1 MKVLY
6 GVGYTKARLAG
17 ILHEAFVERNGGNL
31 VPIGNKTTYGQG
43 IVTNNAI
50 TDAIGL
56 IVDVEDKDYN
66 ELSEPHLSRL
76 VDVESGDGWMDTVV
90 ES

>member
-31 VPIGNKTTYGQG
+31 VPIGNKTTYGEG
-43 IVTNNAI
+43 TVANNKL

-56 IVDVEDKDYN
+56 IVNVEDKDYN
-66 ELSEPHLSRL
+66 ELPEPHLSRL
-76 VDVESGDGWMDTVV
+76 VDVVDGDGWNDTVV